1 MVGKMLLQ
9 TSECGRIWSNR
20 LEEQAGKAEGAK
32 GVVVGRSHAAEGREG
47 GGGGG
52 CGVLAVSQW
61 WPAEGDWSMA
71 AVVERHS
78 RGVQCSAVQCSSH
91 ERRRAATARRRLRP
105 SDRSQAGRGVGRGG
119 ACVVRACRARAAA
132 AQRAGGR
139 GAAAGQRSS
148 SKLAATQSTARTH
161 AGSGQSGSLVEY
173 RLHPFTRS
181 RSRLVGVWQCNFS
194 PAGRLAVS
202 SAAPVDSRR
211 IPVVLVLAAAALP
224 KKPPD

>member
-1 MVGKMLLQ
+1 MLKRVWTDLV
-9 TSECGRIWSNR
+9 EP
-20 LEEQAGKAEGAK
+20 
-32 GVVVGRSHAAEGREG
+32 VGRAGRQGGGRERGGGRSVARGGGKRGRRRRLRCVGGVAVVAGRGRLVDG
-47 GGGGG
+47 GGGGK
-52 CGVLAVSQW
+52 AQS
-61 WPAEGDWSMA
+61 WST
-71 AVVERHS
+71 
-78 RGVQCSAVQCSSH
+78 VQCSAVQCSSH
-91 ERRRAATARRRLRP
+91 ERRREATARRRLRP

-119 ACVVRACRARAAA
+119 GCVVRACRARAAS